1 MSAVRS
7 VVRDSGNSV
16 VSGRKGTGKEDAK
29 GAKG

>member
-16 VSGRKGTGKEDAK
+16 VSGRKGTGGEDAK
-29 GAKG
+29 G